1 MGEQAE
7 RRAGAQ
13 VALQVVVRRPVAA
26 QAEWVVVT
34 QVAQQVEMP
43 GAQALAVTL
52 VARLVE

>member
-7 RRAGAQ
+7 RQA
-13 VALQVVVRRPVAA
+13 VAQVVVQRPAAA